1 MALDLSAL
9 KDVAARVE
17 AAATDFVK
25 AVEDVAAD
33 KADIDK
39 VVASLEA
46 VVSVLTANKPAA
58 TADPATPEV

>member
-46 VVSVLTANKPAA
+46 VVSVLTTNKPAV
-58 TADPATPEV
+58 TADPATPAV